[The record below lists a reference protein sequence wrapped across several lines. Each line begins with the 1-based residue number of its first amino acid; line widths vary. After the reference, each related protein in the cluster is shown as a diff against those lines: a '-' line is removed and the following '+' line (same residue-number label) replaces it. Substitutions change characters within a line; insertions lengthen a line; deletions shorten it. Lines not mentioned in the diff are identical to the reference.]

1 MNRIFPRFFQP
12 IDSSFFLFGPRGTGK
27 STWLR
32 KYYPN
37 ALYIDL
43 LNSEQ
48 MQFYSAMPTRLLET
62 LDAYP
67 DKKCIVL
74 DEIQRVPEL
83 LFMVH
88 LVLEKKM
95 GYQFILTGSSARKL
109 KKEGADLLAGR
120 AIMRKMH
127 PFFAAELGS
136 LFNLEKALQLGLLP
150 VVVDASDPK
159 QVMRTYASMYLQEE
173 IQREGLVR
181 NVGSFSRFM
190 EVISFSH
197 ASQLVSTNIARE
209 CDVTRHTVETYIQ
222 ILKDLLLAFTLPV
235 FVRRAKRELVSHEKF
250 YLFDAGVFHSFRPKG
265 PFDIQEELQGL
276 ALEGLVAQHLKAWI
290 DYQPDSYTFAY
301 WRTKTNLEV
310 DFVIYG
316 PLGLWAIEVKNNR
329 RYSPKDFHGL
339 KAFCKDYPEAKGI
352 LLYRGKERAK
362 VEGIWC
368 LPCDDFL
375 RAIVPD
381 QSIAN
386 DLIL

>member
-1 MNRIFPRFFQP
+1 M
-12 IDSSFFLFGPRGTGK
+12 GPRGTGK
-27 STWLR
+27 SSWLR
-32 KYYPN
+32 KNYPD

-48 MQFYSAMPTRLLET
+48 MQYYSAIPNRLLET
-62 LDAYP
+62 LNAYP

-83 LFMVH
+83 LFIVH
-88 LVLEKKM
+88 LVLEKKQ

-109 KKEGADLLAGR
+109 RKEGADLLAGR

-136 LFNLEKALQLGLLP
+136 LFNLEKAIQLGLLP
-150 VVVDASDPK
+150 VVIDALDPQ
-159 QVMRTYASMYLQEE
+159 QVIRTYASMYLQEE
-173 IQREGLVR
+173 VQREGLVR

-197 ASQLVSTNIARE
+197 ASQLVPTNIARE

-265 PFDIQEELQGL
+265 PFDIPEELQGL
-276 ALEGLVAQHLKAWI
+276 ALEGIVAQHLKGWI
-290 DYQPDSYTFAY
+290 DYQPDPYTLSY

-310 DFVIYG
+310 DFVVYG
-316 PLGLWAIEVKNNR
+316 PLGLWVIEVKNNR
-329 RYSPKDFHGL
+329 RYSPKDLHGL
-339 KAFCKDYPEAKGI
+339 KAFCKDYPEATGV
-352 LLYRGKERAK
+352 LLYRGTERAK
-362 VEGIWC
+362 VDGIWC
-368 LPCDDFL
+368 LPCDAFL
-375 RAIVPD
+375 RSIVPD
-381 QSIAN
+381 QPIAN
-386 DLIL
+386 GLIQNNTAS